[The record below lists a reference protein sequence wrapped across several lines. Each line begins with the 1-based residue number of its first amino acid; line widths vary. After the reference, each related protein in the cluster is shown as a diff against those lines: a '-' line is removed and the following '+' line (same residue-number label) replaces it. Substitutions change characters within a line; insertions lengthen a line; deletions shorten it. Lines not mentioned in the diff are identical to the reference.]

1 MANQLKALPQHG
13 KKGRRV
19 AEQWLSEATQI
30 SLRNVSISHDL
41 LSDNTANER
50 FPRLQ
55 EEDLANLRGKN
66 QNQNT
71 PKSTKTWLNVFS
83 EWKGQRY
90 EGKKFEDIP
99 RNELDGIICRFF
111 AEIRKKEGDEYEPE
125 NLAVMQ
131 CSLDRH

>member
-30 SLRNVSISHDL
+30 SLRNVPISHDL

-55 EEDLANLRGKN
+55 EEDLANLRDKN
-66 QNQNT
+66 QNQT
-71 PKSTKTWLNVFS
+71 P
-83 EWKGQRY
+83 
-90 EGKKFEDIP
+90 P
-99 RNELDGIICRFF
+99 RVQKLG
-111 AEIRKKEGDEYEPE
+111 
-125 NLAVMQ
+125 
-131 CSLDRH
+131 